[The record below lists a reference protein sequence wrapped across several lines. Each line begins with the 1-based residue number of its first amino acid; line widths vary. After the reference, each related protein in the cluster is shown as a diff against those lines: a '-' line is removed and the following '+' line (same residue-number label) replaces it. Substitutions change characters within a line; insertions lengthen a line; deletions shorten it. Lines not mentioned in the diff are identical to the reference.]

1 MGIMELYIYT
11 LTITWNGLI
20 AIQDLCNY
28 YMNNVQR
35 NLLWTSIFATLESQL
50 CRPQIFQTKND
61 DR

>member
-1 MGIMELYIYT
+1 MGIMELYIYI

-35 NLLWTSIFATLESQL
+35 NLLWTSIFATLESQF
-50 CRPQIFQTKND
+50 CRP
-61 DR
+61 